1 MPYIYIL
8 MAFWSIDNWTGWCMG
23 LLSGLCV
30 GVCVSQWRHDCSR
43 NGLSVSRCVS
53 PDKTSILWLF
63 MAHQVSCYL
72 PQFHSHRTDTKCQ
85 TCFQYSSA
93 GVSVTASLMQISC
106 CLRETGRTGLE
117 KRWERELEIAA
128 GVSENRRQHTSLT
141 WSSGTKADSL
151 NCAHEWGWDA
161 MLYIVIVN
169 WMLSDMKDSLM
180 YILWELHLFLT
191 VNIMDPTQQM
201 WSHFTVYDE
210 TNDCVQAY

>member
-1 MPYIYIL
+1 
-8 MAFWSIDNWTGWCMG
+8 
-23 LLSGLCV
+23 
-30 GVCVSQWRHDCSR
+30 
-43 NGLSVSRCVS
+43 
-53 PDKTSILWLF
+53 

-151 NCAHEWGWDA
+151 NCAHE
-161 MLYIVIVN
+161 
-169 WMLSDMKDSLM
+169 
-180 YILWELHLFLT
+180 
-191 VNIMDPTQQM
+191 
-201 WSHFTVYDE
+201 
-210 TNDCVQAY
+210 